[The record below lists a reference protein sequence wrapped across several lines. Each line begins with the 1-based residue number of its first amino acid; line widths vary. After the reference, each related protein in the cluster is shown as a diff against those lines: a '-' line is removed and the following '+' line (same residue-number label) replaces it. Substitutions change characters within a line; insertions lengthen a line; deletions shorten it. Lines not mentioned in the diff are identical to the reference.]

1 MVCALVSLFTG
12 LCVPVDI
19 AMTGEVRPSN
29 TIPRLSRKLIAL
41 SSVRSHSAVA

>member
-19 AMTGEVRPSN
+19 AMTGEVHPIN
-29 TIPRLSRKLIAL
+29 AIPVFTDS
-41 SSVRSHSAVA
+41 

>member
-19 AMTGEVRPSN
+19 AMTGEVHPTN
-29 TIPRLSRKLIAL
+29 VIPT
-41 SSVRSHSAVA
+41 